1 MDDLDAISS
10 KAERRRKID
19 QKQLEE
25 RLVPLK
31 MLIRDQNYSQYRIS
45 ISLSYGHLLQFAGL
59 H

>member
-10 KAERRRKID
+10 RAERRRKID

-31 MLIRDQNYSQYRIS
+31 MLIRDQSYSQYRIS
-45 ISLSYGHLLQFAGL
+45 ISLS
-59 H
+59 